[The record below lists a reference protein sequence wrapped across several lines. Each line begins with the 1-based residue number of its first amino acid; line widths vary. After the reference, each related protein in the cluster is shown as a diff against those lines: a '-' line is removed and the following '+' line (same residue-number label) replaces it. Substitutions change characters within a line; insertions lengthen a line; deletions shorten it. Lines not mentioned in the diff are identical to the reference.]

1 MENLKQMKECLTGM
15 VESQI
20 YGNIDNV
27 DTKEL
32 GEAVDMIKDLAE
44 AIYYCTIT
52 EAMEGEK
59 EHDERGKMY
68 YAPKTMYNY
77 PMEHYSPRYKERYPY
92 DIMYAQRGGRG
103 SSNGGSDGRGVMYD
117 GYVRVNYPENIEHV
131 YRDGEMRDPHE
142 GRSGQRRK
150 MYMEG
155 QKMHHDKTK
164 QMQELDAYMQEL
176 AQDMS
181 EMIQDASPEEKQLLQ
196 QKIATLA
203 SKVK

>member
-1 MENLKQMKECLTGM
+1 MENLKRMKECLTCM
-15 VESQI
+15 VEEQI
-20 YGNIDNV
+20 YGNIEKV

-32 GEAVDMIKDLAE
+32 GEAIDMIKDLAE
-44 AIYYCTIT
+44 TIYYCTIT
-52 EAMEGEK
+52 EAMEGE
-59 EHDERGKMY
+59 EEYDRHGKMY
-68 YAPKTMYNY
+68 YAPKERND
-77 PMEHYSPRYKERYPY
+77 PRYKERYPY

-103 SSNGGSDGRGVMYD
+103 TPNGGGEGHSTMYNE
-117 GYVRVNYPENIEHV
+117 YPYVNYPEHLEHV
-131 YRDGEMRDPHE
+131 YRDGAMRDPHE
-142 GRSGQRRK
+142 GKSGQRRK

-155 QKMHHDKTK
+155 QKLHHDKTK